1 MREALMQAGIMNMPL
16 LVSSILRHAETVYG
30 KNEIV
35 SRLPEGGVWR
45 YSYAEAAA
53 RARRLANALIRLG
66 VRHQDRVGTLA
77 WNTHRHYELYYAVSG
92 SGAIIH
98 TINPRLFPEQIVY
111 IINHAEDAVLFFDL
125 TFLPLIEKISPA
137 LTSVKHFVA
146 MTSREHMPQSSLPLL
161 CYEDLIDAESDA
173 FDWPVLHENLSS
185 ALCYTSGTTGNPKG
199 VLYGHKSTVIHAYA
213 SMAADALGVSSRG
226 AILPVVPMFH
236 VNAWGIPYSATMA
249 GAKLVLPAAQLDGA
263 SLYQLM
269 TDEKVTF
276 SLGVPTVW
284 LGLLHYCDKEN
295 LKLDYMERTV
305 IGGSACPEAMIRQF
319 QEKHD
324 VFVIHAWG
332 MTETSPLGTVNSMTM
347 QMAALPPEER
357 YKLQTKQGRPMF
369 GVELKII
376 GPDGKEL
383 PHDGRAFGRLLVRGP
398 WVASGYY
405 NHEDRSAWADGWF
418 DTGDVATIDESG
430 TMGIVDRSKDVIK
443 SGGEWISSV
452 ELENISIAHPAIAE
466 CAVIGVPHPKWDERP
481 VLLLVKKEGHDIT
494 EAEMLAFLEDKVAK
508 WWLPDKVLFV
518 KALPHT
524 ATGKLLKRALR
535 DEYRGVLLEENVSI

>member
-1 MREALMQAGIMNMPL
+1 MQAGIMNMPL

-45 YSYAEAAA
+45 YGYAEAAS
-53 RARRLANALIRLG
+53 RARRLANALLRLG

-92 SGAIIH
+92 SGAVIH
-98 TINPRLFPEQIVY
+98 TVNPRLFPEQIVY
-111 IINHAEDAVLFFDL
+111 IINHAEDVVLFFDI
-125 TFLPLIEKISPA
+125 TFLPLVEKLRHE
-137 LTSVKHFVA
+137 LTSVKHFVV
-146 MTSREHMPQSSLPLL
+146 MVSREHMPQSSLPLL
-161 CYEDLIDAESDA
+161 CYEDLVAGESES
-173 FDWPVLHENLSS
+173 FDWPVLHEGLAS

-199 VLYGHKSTVIHAYA
+199 VLYGHRSTVLHALS
-213 SMAADALGVSSRG
+213 SMASDSLGVSSRG

-249 GAKLVLPAAQLDGA
+249 GAKLVLPAGQLDGA
-263 SLYQLM
+263 SVYQLM
-269 TDEKVTF
+269 RDEKVTL

-284 LGLLHYCDKEN
+284 LGLLNYCEKEN
-295 LKLDYMERTV
+295 VKLDMLERTV
-305 IGGSACPEAMIRQF
+305 IGGSACPESMIRQF

-332 MTETSPLGTVNSMTM
+332 MTETSPLGTVNSMSAH
-347 QMAALPPEER
+347 MAGLPLEER
-357 YKLQTKQGRPMF
+357 YRLQAKQGRPTF
-369 GVELKII
+369 GVELKIV
-376 GPDGKEL
+376 GPDDKQL
-383 PHDGRAFGRLLVRGP
+383 PHDGKAFGRLLVRGP

-405 NHEDRSAWADGWF
+405 KHEDRSAWDDGWF

-430 TMGIVDRSKDVIK
+430 TLNIVDRSKDVIK

-452 ELENISIAHPAIAE
+452 ELENIGISHPAVAE
-466 CAVIGVPHPKWDERP
+466 CAVVGVPHPKWDERP
-481 VLLLVKKEGHDIT
+481 LLLIVKKEGQDVT
-494 EAEMLAFLEDKVAK
+494 KAELLTFLEDKVAK
-508 WWLPDKVLFV
+508 WWLPDEILFV

-524 ATGKLLKRALR
+524 ATGKLLKRELR
-535 DEYRGVLLEENVSI
+535 EEYRDLLMGQKTTA